1 MLYLLPVLL
10 FAVSFGDENCNS
22 ITYTDDNGKVVAVPT
37 GNIEMQVIIYTL
49 W

>member
-1 MLYLLPVLL
+1 MLYLLPILL

-22 ITYTDDNGKVVAVPT
+22 ITYTDGTGILISTPT
-37 GNIEMQVIIYTL
+37 GNIDIQMIIYTL